1 MIDVTDV
8 NADAKFDP
16 LDLRHVDILFVH
28 AALDFD
34 GAAYGIYNAPELNES
49 AVPGILDD
57 ASVMLS
63 DFWIEDRLSDCLQLR
78 QRAFFVDPY

>member
-1 MIDVTDV
+1 
-8 NADAKFDP
+8 
-16 LDLRHVDILFVH
+16 LLRH
-28 AALDFD
+28 AALDFFGASD
-34 GAAYGIYNAPELNES
+34 GIDYAGELNES

-63 DFWIEDRLSDCLQLR
+63 DLGIEKGLSESFQLR